1 MIPPPCTLDQHHP
14 SQFFAKSSGKAECS
28 ITCKTERQSR
38 LLSLSRWLAL
48 FVCLLAF
55 SPAGAKPVGKYKNF
69 KVSSY
74 IRAQDLA
81 RMEDDKFLKA
91 TWETVSSQVDLDKIY
106 LETHR
111 DAYTVPEKILL
122 KVKKFFLSKGLEVGG
137 GITYTR
143 SEPTDFETYSYARD
157 EERQQVK
164 EIAEYTAKHFDDF
177 ILDDFF
183 FIDLKNDDEIAAKE
197 RSGKSWTEYRL
208 RLMADAG
215 RELVVEPAKRV
226 NPKVKVI
233 IKYPNWYDHFHGLGF
248 NLEEEPIYFDGLW
261 TGTET
266 RDPGSA
272 QHLQNYL
279 SYNVVRYFDNIAHG
293 KNGGGWVDAGG
304 IHMSMDRYAEQ
315 LHLTMLSKTPEIIL
329 WNYMQLN
336 DVKISPQMRAP
347 WQDAGG
353 NSFRYDEMVAPFK
366 QGNNTVTPTTMA
378 RFASVTLR
386 QTDELIG
393 KLGNPIGLASYK
405 PYHSSGEDFLQNY
418 LGMIGLPMDM
428 YPKWKEGQQQIL
440 LTQQAAKDPQIVGK
454 IKKQLKQG
462 GDVIITTGLLKA
474 IKEQLGDVCELYCG
488 DLKAIVNDFGWAGK
502 SEREFIIPQVK
513 YFTNDA
519 WEVVSAGRPLNGGV
533 SGYPILLRDTYSKG
547 TLFVL
552 TIPDDFGNLYD
563 YPAGVLN
570 VIRRSMSKDVG
581 AYIEGPSKVALFP
594 YDNKTLVVEN
604 FNDEAVTL
612 RVVINAK
619 VTALRNL
626 LTGEQL
632 KPAEQPKMPAMFG
645 RNRFFGYAEN
655 ATVFDLK
662 LAAHSYVGLGYG
674 N

>member
-1 MIPPPCTLDQHHP
+1 M
-14 SQFFAKSSGKAECS
+14 GK
-28 ITCKTERQSR
+28 
-38 LLSLSRWLAL
+38 
-48 FVCLLAF
+48 
-55 SPAGAKPVGKYKNF
+55 GKYQNF
-69 KVSSY
+69 KVSTY
-74 IRAQDLA
+74 IRAQDVA
-81 RMEDDKFLKA
+81 RMADEKFLNE

-111 DAYTVPEKILL
+111 DAFTVDEKTML

-143 SEPTDFETYSYARD
+143 SEPTDFETYSYAR
-157 EERQQVK
+157 ENERQQVK
-164 EIAEYTAKHFDDF
+164 EVAEFTAKLFDDF

-183 FIDLKNDDEIAAKE
+183 FIDLKNDDEIAAKG
-197 RSGKSWTEYRL
+197 SMSWTDYRL

-215 RELVVEPAKRV
+215 RELVVNPAKKV

-248 NLEEEPIYFDGLW
+248 NLEEEPVYFDGLW

-279 SYNVVRYFDNIAHG
+279 SYNIVRYFDNIAPG

-336 DVKISPQMRAP
+336 DVKITPQMCAT
-347 WQDAGG
+347 WQVFGG
-353 NSFRYDEMVAPFK
+353 NSFSYKEAVAPFTK
-366 QGNNTVTPTTMA
+366 NGKTITPTTMA
-378 RFASVTLR
+378 RFASVTL
-386 QTDELIG
+386 QKTDQLIG
-393 KLGNPIGLASYK
+393 KLGNPVGLVSYK

-428 YPKWKEGQQQIL
+428 HPQFLNDRQQIL
-440 LTQQAAKDPQIVGK
+440 LTEQAAKDPQIVEK
-454 IKKQLKQG
+454 IKQQLKRG

-474 IKEQLGDVCELYCG
+474 IREKIADICELYCG
-488 DLKAIVNDFGWAGK
+488 DLKAIVNDFGYLGK

-547 TLFVL
+547 MLFVL

-563 YPAGVLN
+563 YPAAALN
-570 VIRRSMSKDVG
+570 VIRRAMSKDVG

-594 YDNKTLVVEN
+594 YDNQTLVVEN
-604 FNDEAVTL
+604 FNDEAVGL
-612 RVVINAK
+612 KVVINTS
-619 VTALRNL
+619 VPQLRNL
-626 LTGEQL
+626 LTGELL
-632 KPAEQPKMPAMFG
+632 KPAKPSNGSAMPF
-645 RNRFFGYAEN
+645 RNRFFGYAEG

-662 LAAHSYVGLGYG
+662 LAAHSYVGLGY
-674 N
+674 

>member
-1 MIPPPCTLDQHHP
+1 MLAAVAVLAVLP
-14 SQFFAKSSGKAECS
+14 AAGK
-28 ITCKTERQSR
+28 
-38 LLSLSRWLAL
+38 
-48 FVCLLAF
+48 
-55 SPAGAKPVGKYKNF
+55 GKYQNF
-69 KVSSY
+69 KVSTY
-74 IRAQDLA
+74 IRAQDVA
-81 RMEDDKFLKA
+81 RMADDKFLNQ

-111 DAYTVPEKILL
+111 DAFTVDEKTMT

-143 SEPTDFETYSYARD
+143 SEPTDFETYSYARPV
-157 EERQQVK
+157 ERQQVR
-164 EIAEYTAKHFDDF
+164 EVAEYTAKLFDDF

-197 RSGKSWTEYRL
+197 KSGKSWTEYRL

-215 RELVVEPAKRV
+215 RELVLEPAKKV

-248 NLEEEPIYFDGLW
+248 NLEEEPQYFDGIW

-279 SYNVVRYFDNIAHG
+279 SYNVVRYFDNIAPG

-315 LHLTMLSKTPEIIL
+315 LHLTMLSKTPEIML

-336 DVKISPQMRAP
+336 DVKITPQMRAK
-347 WQDAGG
+347 WQDAGD
-353 NSFRYDEMVAPFK
+353 NSFRYDEMVAPYQK
-366 QGNNTVTPTTMA
+366 AGKTMTPTTMA
-378 RFASVTLR
+378 RFASVTLQ
-386 QTDELIG
+386 QTDKLMG
-393 KLGNPIGLASYK
+393 QLGNPVGLVSYK

-428 YPKWKEGQQQIL
+428 HPQFLNDRQQIL
-440 LTQQAAKDPQIVGK
+440 LTEQAAKDPQIVDK
-454 IKKQLKQG
+454 IKAQLKKG

-474 IKEQLGDVCELYCG
+474 IREKIADVCELYCG
-488 DLKAIVNDFGWAGK
+488 DLKAIVNDFGWFGK

-519 WEVVSAGRPLNGGV
+519 WEMVSAGRPLSGGV

-547 TLFVL
+547 MLFVL

-563 YPAGVLN
+563 FPAGALN
-570 VIRRSMSKDVG
+570 VIRRAMSKDVG

-604 FNDEAVTL
+604 FNDEAVSL
-612 RVVINAK
+612 RVVINTK
-619 VTALRNL
+619 VGALRNL
-626 LTGEQL
+626 LTGEEL
-632 KPAEQPKMPAMFG
+632 KPAEKTSGQVFPF
-645 RNRFFGYAEN
+645 RNRFFGYAEG

-662 LAAHSYVGLGYG
+662 LAAHSYVGLGY
-674 N
+674 

>member
-1 MIPPPCTLDQHHP
+1 MSIRRILLFLVVVLIILP
-14 SQFFAKSSGKAECS
+14 AMGK
-28 ITCKTERQSR
+28 
-38 LLSLSRWLAL
+38 
-48 FVCLLAF
+48 
-55 SPAGAKPVGKYKNF
+55 GKYQNF
-69 KVSSY
+69 KVSTY
-74 IRAQDLA
+74 IRAQDVA
-81 RMEDDKFLKA
+81 RMADEKFLNE

-111 DAYTVPEKILL
+111 DAFTVDEKTML

-143 SEPTDFETYSYARD
+143 SEPTDFETYSYAR
-157 EERQQVK
+157 ENERQQVK
-164 EIAEYTAKHFDDF
+164 EVAEYTARLFDDF

-183 FIDLKNDDEIAAKE
+183 FIDLKNDDEIAAKG
-197 RSGKSWTEYRL
+197 SMSWTDYRL

-215 RELVVEPAKRV
+215 RELVVNPAKKV

-248 NLEEEPIYFDGLW
+248 NLEEEPVYFDGLW

-279 SYNVVRYFDNIAHG
+279 SYNIVRYFDNIAPG

-336 DVKISPQMRAP
+336 DVKITPQMCAT
-347 WQDAGG
+347 WQVFGG
-353 NSFRYDEMVAPFK
+353 NSFSYKEAVAPFTK
-366 QGNNTVTPTTMA
+366 NGKTITPTTMA
-378 RFASVTLR
+378 RFASVTL
-386 QTDELIG
+386 QKTDQLIG
-393 KLGNPIGLASYK
+393 KLGNPVGLVSYK

-428 YPKWKEGQQQIL
+428 HPQFLNYRQQIL
-440 LTQQAAKDPQIVGK
+440 LTEQAAKDPQIVEK
-454 IKKQLKQG
+454 IKQQLKRG

-474 IKEQLGDVCELYCG
+474 IREKIADICELYCG
-488 DLKAIVNDFGWAGK
+488 DLKAIVNDFGYLGK

-547 TLFVL
+547 MLFVL

-563 YPAGVLN
+563 YPAAALN
-570 VIRRSMSKDVG
+570 VIRRAMSKDVG

-594 YDNKTLVVEN
+594 YDNQTLVVEN
-604 FNDEAVTL
+604 FNDEAVSL
-612 RVVINAK
+612 KVVINTS
-619 VTALRNL
+619 VPQLRNL
-626 LTGEQL
+626 LTGELL
-632 KPAEQPKMPAMFG
+632 KPAKPSNGSAMPF
-645 RNRFFGYAEN
+645 RNRFFGYAEG

-662 LAAHSYVGLGYG
+662 LAAHSYVGLGY
-674 N
+674 

>member
-1 MIPPPCTLDQHHP
+1 MTVLTNLP
-14 SQFFAKSSGKAECS
+14 
-28 ITCKTERQSR
+28 
-38 LLSLSRWLAL
+38 
-48 FVCLLAF
+48 VV
-55 SPAGAKPVGKYKNF
+55 AGQYQNF
-69 KVSSY
+69 KVSTY
-74 IRAQDLA
+74 IRAQDVA
-81 RMEDDKFLKA
+81 RMADEKFLND
-91 TWETVSSQVDLDKIY
+91 TWKTVSTQVDLDKIY

-111 DAYTVPEKILL
+111 DAFTVDEKTMQ
-122 KVKKFFLSKGLEVGG
+122 KVKRFFLSKGLEVGG

-143 SEPTDFETYSYARD
+143 SEPTDFETYSYARRD
-157 EERQQVK
+157 ERQAVR
-164 EIAEYTAKHFDDF
+164 EVAEYTARLFDDF

-215 RELVVEPAKRV
+215 RELVVDAAKKV

-233 IKYPNWYDHFHGLGF
+233 VKYPNWYDHFHGLGF
-248 NLEEEPIYFDGLW
+248 NLEEEPAYFDGIW

-279 SYNVVRYFDNIAHG
+279 SYNVVRYFDNIAPG

-329 WNYMQLN
+329 WNYMQLAE
-336 DVKISPQMRAP
+336 VKIAPMMRAT

-366 QGNNTVTPTTMA
+366 KDGKTITPTTMA
-378 RFASVTLR
+378 RFACVTLHE
-386 QTDELIG
+386 TDKLVG
-393 KLGNPIGLASYK
+393 QLGNPVGLVSYK

-428 YPKWKEGQQQIL
+428 HPQWQDDRRQIL
-440 LTQQAAKDPQIVGK
+440 LTEQAAKDPQIVEK
-454 IKKQLKQG
+454 IKAQLKGG

-474 IKEQLGDVCELYCG
+474 IREQLADVCELYCG
-488 DLKAIVNDFGWAGK
+488 DLKAIVNDFGWLGK

-519 WEVVSAGRPLNGGV
+519 WEVVSAGRPLTGGV

-547 TLFVL
+547 VLFVL

-563 YPAGVLN
+563 YPAGALN
-570 VIRRSMSKDVG
+570 VIRRAMSKDVG
-581 AYIEGPSKVALFP
+581 VYIEGPSKVALFP
-594 YDNKTLVVEN
+594 YDNKTMVVEN
-604 FNDEAVTL
+604 FNDEAVSL
-612 RVVINAK
+612 RVVVNHK
-619 VTALRNL
+619 VSGLRNL
-626 LTGEQL
+626 MTGEQL
-632 KPAEQPKMPAMFG
+632 KPAEVTQPQGIMF
-645 RNRFFGYAEN
+645 RNRFVGYAED
-655 ATVFDLK
+655 ATVFDLQ
-662 LAAHSYVGLGYG
+662 LPAHSYIGLNY
-674 N
+674 

>member
-1 MIPPPCTLDQHHP
+1 MTVLTNLP
-14 SQFFAKSSGKAECS
+14 
-28 ITCKTERQSR
+28 
-38 LLSLSRWLAL
+38 
-48 FVCLLAF
+48 VV
-55 SPAGAKPVGKYKNF
+55 AGQYQNF
-69 KVSSY
+69 KVSTY
-74 IRAQDLA
+74 IRAQDVA
-81 RMEDDKFLKA
+81 RMADEKFLND
-91 TWETVSSQVDLDKIY
+91 TWKTVSTQVDLDKIY

-111 DAYTVPEKILL
+111 DAFTVDEKTMQ
-122 KVKKFFLSKGLEVGG
+122 KVKRFFLSKGLEVGG

-143 SEPTDFETYSYARD
+143 SEPTDFETYSYARRD
-157 EERQQVK
+157 ERQVVR
-164 EIAEYTAKHFDDF
+164 EVAEYTARLFDDF

-215 RELVVEPAKRV
+215 RELVVDAAKKV

-233 IKYPNWYDHFHGLGF
+233 VKYPNWYDHFHGLGF
-248 NLEEEPIYFDGLW
+248 NLEEEPAYFDGIW

-279 SYNVVRYFDNIAHG
+279 SYNVVRYFDNIAPG

-329 WNYMQLN
+329 WNYMQLAE
-336 DVKISPQMRAP
+336 VKIAPMMRAT

-366 QGNNTVTPTTMA
+366 KDGKTITPTTMA
-378 RFASVTLR
+378 RFACVTLHE
-386 QTDELIG
+386 TDKLVG
-393 KLGNPIGLASYK
+393 QLGNPVGLVSYK

-428 YPKWKEGQQQIL
+428 HPQWQDDHRQIL
-440 LTQQAAKDPQIVGK
+440 LTEQAAKDPQIVEK
-454 IKKQLKQG
+454 IKAQLKRG

-474 IKEQLGDVCELYCG
+474 IREQLADVCELYCG
-488 DLKAIVNDFGWAGK
+488 DLKAIVNDFGWLGK

-519 WEVVSAGRPLNGGV
+519 WEVVSAGRPLTGGV

-547 TLFVL
+547 VLFVL

-563 YPAGVLN
+563 YPAGALN
-570 VIRRSMSKDVG
+570 VIRRAMSKDVG
-581 AYIEGPSKVALFP
+581 VYIEGPSKVALFP
-594 YDNKTLVVEN
+594 YDNKTMVVEN
-604 FNDEAVTL
+604 FNDEAVSL
-612 RVVINAK
+612 RVVVNHK
-619 VTALRNL
+619 VSGLRNL
-626 LTGEQL
+626 MTGEQL
-632 KPAEQPKMPAMFG
+632 KPAEVTQPQGIMF
-645 RNRFFGYAEN
+645 RNRFVGYAED
-655 ATVFDLK
+655 ATVFDLQ
-662 LAAHSYVGLGYG
+662 LPAHSYIGLNY
-674 N
+674 

>member
-1 MIPPPCTLDQHHP
+1 MNKKLTMLLLCSLVLAGNMQAR
-14 SQFFAKSSGKAECS
+14 QGK
-28 ITCKTERQSR
+28 
-38 LLSLSRWLAL
+38 
-48 FVCLLAF
+48 F
-55 SPAGAKPVGKYKNF
+55 KNF
-69 KVSSY
+69 KVSTY
-74 IRAQDLA
+74 IRAQDVA
-81 RMEDDKFLKA
+81 RMADEKFLNQ
-91 TWETVSSQVDLDKIY
+91 TWETVSTQVDLDKIY

-111 DAYTVPEKILL
+111 DAFTVDEKIML
-122 KVKKFFLSKGLEVGG
+122 KVKKFFQAKGLEVGG

-143 SEPTDFETYSYARD
+143 SEPTDFETYSYAR
-157 EERQQVK
+157 ENERQIVK
-164 EIAEYTAKHFDDF
+164 EVAEYTAKLFDDF

-183 FIDLKNDDEIAAKE
+183 FIDLKNDDEIAAK
-197 RSGKSWTEYRL
+197 GKMSWTAYRL
-208 RLMADAG
+208 KLMADAG
-215 RELVVEPAKRV
+215 RELVLEPAKKV

-248 NLEEEPIYFDGLW
+248 NLEEEPQYFDGIW

-279 SYNVVRYFDNIAHG
+279 SYNVVRYFDNIAPG

-336 DVKISPQMRAP
+336 DVKITPQMRAK
-347 WQDAGG
+347 WQGEG
-353 NSFRYDEMVAPFK
+353 VSFNYDEMVAPFEK
-366 QGNNTVTPTTMA
+366 DGKYITPTTMA
-378 RFASVTLR
+378 RFAQVTLH
-386 QTDELIG
+386 QTDKLTG
-393 KLGNPIGLASYK
+393 QLGNPIGLVSYK

-428 YPKWKEGQQQIL
+428 HPQFLNDRQQIL
-440 LTQQAAKDPQIVGK
+440 LTEQAAKDPQIVEK
-454 IKKQLKQG
+454 IKQQLKKG

-474 IKEQLGDVCELYCG
+474 IRSQLADVCELYCG
-488 DLKAIVNDFGWAGK
+488 DLKAIVNDFGYLGK

-547 TLFVL
+547 MLFVL
-552 TIPDDFGNLYD
+552 TIPDDYGNLYD
-563 YPAGVLN
+563 YPAGALN
-570 VIRRSMSKDVG
+570 VIRRAMSKDVG

-594 YDNKTLVVEN
+594 YDNKTMVVEN
-604 FNDEAVTL
+604 FNDEAVSL
-612 RVVINAK
+612 RVVINSK
-619 VTALRNL
+619 VNTLRNL

-632 KPAEQPKMPAMFG
+632 KPTALTNEPAMPF
-645 RNRFFGYAEN
+645 RNRFQGYAEGS
-655 ATVFDLK
+655 TMFDIQLP
-662 LAAHSYVGLGYG
+662 AHSYIGLGY
-674 N
+674 

>member
-1 MIPPPCTLDQHHP
+1 MKHNL
-14 SQFFAKSSGKAECS
+14 FKSIMLAAA
-28 ITCKTERQSR
+28 
-38 LLSLSRWLAL
+38 LLTVTAIQ
-48 FVCLLAF
+48 A
-55 SPAGAKPVGKYKNF
+55 GKYQNF
-69 KVSSY
+69 KVSTY
-74 IRAQDLA
+74 IRAQDVA
-81 RMEDDKFLKA
+81 RMEDDKFLQS
-91 TWETVSSQVDLDKIY
+91 TWEIVSSQVDLDKIY

-111 DAYTVPEKILL
+111 DAFTVPEKTLL

-137 GITYTR
+137 GITFTR
-143 SEPTDFETYSYARD
+143 SEPTDFETYSYARE

-164 EIAEYTAKHFDDF
+164 QISEFTAKYFDDF

-183 FIDLKNDDEIAAKE
+183 FIDLKNDDEIAAK
-197 RSGKSWTEYRL
+197 GNKSWTEYRL
-208 RLMADAG
+208 KLMADAG
-215 RELVVEPAKRV
+215 RELVMKPAKAV

-248 NLEEEPIYFDGLW
+248 NLEEEPTYFDGIW

-279 SYNVVRYFDNIAHG
+279 SYNIVRYFDNIAPG
-293 KNGGGWVDAGG
+293 RNGGGWVDAGG

-329 WNYMQLN
+329 WNYMQLYE
-336 DVKISPQMRAP
+336 VKITPNMRAA
-347 WQDAGG
+347 WQSVGG
-353 NSFRYDEMVAPFK
+353 NSFRHDEMVAPFTK
-366 QGNNTVTPTTMA
+366 NGKTITPTTMA
-378 RFASVTLR
+378 RFANVTLH
-386 QTDELIG
+386 QTDKLIG
-393 KLGNPIGLASYK
+393 LLGNPIGLVSYK

-428 YPKWKEGQQQIL
+428 HPQWVNGRQQIL
-440 LTQQAAKDPQIVGK
+440 LTQQAAKDPQIVEK
-454 IKKQLKQG
+454 IKHQLKNG

-474 IKEQLGDVCELYCG
+474 IKDQLADVCELYCG
-488 DLKAIVNDFGWAGK
+488 DLKAIVNDFGWFGK

-519 WEVVSAGRPLNGGV
+519 WEVISAGRPLNGGV

-547 TLFVL
+547 ILFVL

-563 YPAGVLN
+563 YPAPALN
-570 VIRRSMSKDVG
+570 VIRRAMSKDVG

-604 FNDEAVTL
+604 FNDNAVNL
-612 RVVINAK
+612 RVVVNAK
-619 VTALRNL
+619 VNSLRNL

-632 KPAEQPKMPAMFG
+632 KPAEIKPVQGFFG
-645 RNRFFGYAEN
+645 RNRFFSYADGS
-655 ATVFDLK
+655 TVFDVQLP
-662 LAAHSYVGLGYG
+662 AHSYIGLGY
-674 N
+674 